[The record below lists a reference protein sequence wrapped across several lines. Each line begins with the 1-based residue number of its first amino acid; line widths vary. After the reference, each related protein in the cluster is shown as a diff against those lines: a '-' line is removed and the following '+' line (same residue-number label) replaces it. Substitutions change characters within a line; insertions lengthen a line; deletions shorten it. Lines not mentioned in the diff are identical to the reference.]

1 MPPKWGEILL
11 PARETRNRARRISI
25 DVEIKDGR
33 KKRKYVDENGD
44 VLLRINL
51 RLSPPKVVVRMGAAK
66 KGEPFES
73 ESKAIDLVSELQRDF
88 SYHYI
93 SPFRGFDKRKIN
105 DSLYELFIK
114 DMSSWF
120 DGLAGN
126 SKEKKGIKK
135 IVEEM
140 EALSS
145 KRLSPVLKSVVDVIP
160 DGMTPQYSLN
170 PNIENDGVLDFIAR
184 RADVGFSTGHHDNLF
199 VKSDKVGSG
208 LRSMLELAIQAE
220 PRRNQKTILAIEEPE
235 AYLHPMAQRMLAK
248 EIFSMDVSSIMISTH
263 SPIVVEESDLK
274 NVVIVKD
281 QNFYPSFVSEEK
293 MKEICSALLK
303 KHGAEVLFSK
313 SVLLVE
319 GESDYFFFEILKERL
334 LSVEGGEDLMGL
346 HVIPV
351 GGKQQFC
358 PYVKLIDGFGA
369 TDHPIKWFIAA
380 DNDASGDIKDIARI
394 LNLSLGQN
402 VRDAILGTCRA
413 YDNGEVAEWLR
424 GASSINKL
432 LALDGVKI
440 FLMPGDLEYSALE
453 KSSETLL
460 LGVKKLIK
468 ADSSL
473 SKEELLKKLGSKGV
487 DCNSSDEAIKAPYV
501 RAFIARNISGR
512 ELSGPIKEILYQWV
526 GPLGI
531 TKSKTEALIKKI

>member
-1 MPPKWGEILL
+1 
-11 PARETRNRARRISI
+11 
-25 DVEIKDGR
+25 
-33 KKRKYVDENGD
+33 
-44 VLLRINL
+44 
-51 RLSPPKVVVRMGAAK
+51 
-66 KGEPFES
+66 
-73 ESKAIDLVSELQRDF
+73 
-88 SYHYI
+88 
-93 SPFRGFDKRKIN
+93 
-105 DSLYELFIK
+105 
-114 DMSSWF
+114 
-120 DGLAGN
+120 
-126 SKEKKGIKK
+126 
-135 IVEEM
+135 
-140 EALSS
+140 
-145 KRLSPVLKSVVDVIP
+145 
-160 DGMTPQYSLN
+160 
-170 PNIENDGVLDFIAR
+170 
-184 RADVGFSTGHHDNLF
+184 
-199 VKSDKVGSG
+199 
-208 LRSMLELAIQAE
+208 
-220 PRRNQKTILAIEEPE
+220 
-235 AYLHPMAQRMLAK
+235 
-248 EIFSMDVSSIMISTH
+248 
-263 SPIVVEESDLK
+263 
-274 NVVIVKD
+274 
-281 QNFYPSFVSEEK
+281 
-293 MKEICSALLK
+293 
-303 KHGAEVLFSK
+303 
-313 SVLLVE
+313 
-319 GESDYFFFEILKERL
+319 
-334 LSVEGGEDLMGL
+334 MGL